1 MVDLKCLGKHL
12 PSEVFSFIFVHGFIF
27 SPVIPASVF
36 STFLYFITEKKK
48 KEKKNKGGWKGMRWW
63 DEEKKLAEEKEMS
76 LI

>member
-36 STFLYFITEKKK
+36 STFLYFITDKKKK
-48 KEKKNKGGWKGMRWW
+48 KEKK
-63 DEEKKLAEEKEMS
+63 
-76 LI
+76 

>member
-36 STFLYFITEKKK
+36 STFLYFITDKKK
-48 KEKKNKGGWKGMRWW
+48 KKRKKIKGDEKG
-63 DEEKKLAEEKEMS
+63 
-76 LI
+76 